1 MQKSKR
7 RQSGAG
13 QWRSLVPL
21 AAISSGILLVVASII
36 GLIGYEAPYITRG
49 LLQLHVGDVV
59 RLGSEAEGTPFP
71 TMDVRAVVVSAPG
84 LAPGSICS
92 LGMGGAAGGGGTLV
106 ILRYEPAQYYI
117 ASWAGTGRSTREGQD
132 CGHSAELRISV
143 EDVQGMQLAPI
154 LASVTPATV

>member
-92 LGMGGAAGGGGTLV
+92 LGMGGAAGGGGTLRDPA
-106 ILRYEPAQYYI
+106 LR
-117 ASWAGTGRSTREGQD
+117 AG
-132 CGHSAELRISV
+132 
-143 EDVQGMQLAPI
+143 PI
-154 LASVTPATV
+154 LHRIMGRDWPQHSRRAGLRA